1 MGNGKWIWPNQ
12 AGGSTETP
20 FCVAEFCREYPFEK
34 KMKWV
39 SVRVTAD
46 TFLLLDF

>member
-12 AGGSTETP
+12 AGGSTAPP

-34 KMKWV
+34 EMKWV

>member
-1 MGNGKWIWPNQ
+1 MAESGRRQHSP
-12 AGGSTETP
+12 P

-34 KMKWV
+34 EMKWV